1 MPIDASLLLCRRRGN
16 LLWVVKKKS
25 PFPLDCNNKKVVLF
39 RSSSDNADDGNY
51 EESKIL

>member
-1 MPIDASLLLCRRRGN
+1 MSIDASLLQSRRRGN
-16 LLWVVKKKS
+16 LLWGVRKKS
-25 PFPLDCNNKKVVLF
+25 PFSLDCNNKKVVLF